1 MDHAR
6 FLNSLASK
14 PFVILTGNSGT
25 GKTKLAEIFARW
37 ICGNDSLD
45 YALVPVGSDWSDN
58 RSVLGFVNHLQKAS
72 AAPDSPPVYQSTPI
86 LNLILR
92 AEEHPHKPHFLILDE
107 MNLSHVERYFADFLS
122 AMESQSGELLLHTVG
137 QGATRL
143 PTEAGGEPKVE
154 GKVCLPDNL
163 FVIGTVNVD
172 ETTYMFSPKVL
183 DRANVLEFRTG
194 IGGLEDFFDA
204 GSSRVSDVTPADPS
218 FGAGFLA
225 LSRNARGGTL
235 PEIPSLDEVQA
246 ALKDVFQIMEAE
258 RLEFGFRTVNEILRY
273 LRVDYAVAESQEGWN
288 WHPVF
293 DDQILQK
300 ILPKLNGSK
309 RRLEGLLVKLAW
321 YCEEATV
328 PPKGAKVP
336 ERFQTNPV
344 KPVDSAV
351 FRRSYEKLCAMVD
364 VVRRDQFVSFI
375 Q

>member
-1 MDHAR
+1 MQHAR
-6 FLNSLASK
+6 FLNALAAK

-25 GKTKLAEIFARW
+25 GKTKLAELFARW
-37 ICGNDSLD
+37 VCGNDSSD

-72 AAPDSPPVYQSTPI
+72 AASDSPPVYQSTPI

-92 AEEHPHKPHFLILDE
+92 AVEHPHKPHFLILDE

-122 AMESQSGELLLHTVG
+122 AMESQSRELLLHTVG

-143 PTEAGGEPKVE
+143 PTAAGGEPKVD
-154 GKVCLPDNL
+154 GKVRLPDNL

-194 IGGLEDFFDA
+194 LGGLEDFFKA
-204 GSSRVSDVTPADPS
+204 GSSGVSEVTPADPS
-218 FGAGFLA
+218 LGAGFLA
-225 LSRNARGGTL
+225 LSRSARRGTL
-235 PEIPSLDEVQA
+235 PEFPSLDQVQA

-273 LRVDYAVAESQEGWN
+273 LRVDLAVAENPEAWD
-288 WHPVF
+288 WKPVF

-328 PPKGAKVP
+328 PPEGAKVP
-336 ERFQTNPV
+336 PHFQSDPV
-344 KPVDSAV
+344 KRASVPA
-351 FRRSYEKLCAMVD
+351 FPRSYSKLCGMID